1 MYGVDAEGLDH
12 RQEYRR
18 AYQEHRRQIHE
29 RAEQQQQD
37 VDPEQ
42 KGVLVAGNV
51 DEELGR
57 DRRHL
62 QQRHH
67 IAERDRKADHDHHHP
82 HGADHAADQFRNFT
96 PLDVAIDEHRH
107 QEGVDAGNRPGFR
120 RREDTGQDT
129 AKDNDDGDHAPDR
142 VEHDLADLVK
152 FDLFA
157 FREIIAVGYVQN
169 EDDQRQAE

>member
-12 RQEYRR
+12 R
-18 AYQEHRRQIHE
+18 QEHRRQIHE

-42 KGVLVAGNV
+42 KGILVTGNV
-51 DEELGR
+51 DEELRR

-67 IAERDRKADHDHHHP
+67 VTERDRKADHDHHHAD
-82 HGADHAADQFRNFT
+82 GADHAADQFWNFT
-96 PLDVAIDEHRH
+96 PFYVAIDEHRH

-120 RREDTGQDT
+120 RREDAGQDT
-129 AKDNDDGDHAPDR
+129 AKDNGDGDHAPNR